1 MQKVGLCRV
10 GFLVAAAV
18 LLLPVAS
25 FPQASQGSI
34 SGTIVDPSG
43 AVVADV
49 ELVLKNLATG
59 TETRRAS
66 DAGGLYAFP
75 NLTPGTYMLTV
86 NSPGFKVYVQNQ
98 VVVALGSDVRLD
110 VRLSLGPQTEQIE
123 VLGSSPMNYD
133 SGSHEDGI
141 SPGTLEQ
148 LPLLMAGTVR
158 SSASFAILMP
168 GVSTGG
174 TADPFDART
183 NGGMQSGDEAVLDG
197 VSMQQGHMSQSGM
210 TSLFQD
216 FPYSPDMVSEVK
228 VVSSSYAPEYGAST
242 GGQVVAVTKSGT
254 DEFHGSTFEY
264 YRKDALNATQF
275 GAGEKPENVQHNF
288 GANLGGP
295 LKVPGLWSNSV
306 KTYFYVNLE
315 GFRTEGGVNAP
326 TISIPSLRQR
336 NGDFS
341 DWRDASGNLI
351 PIYDPATTRIGP
363 DGNVIRDPFPG
374 NIIPPDRISPLAQ
387 EWLQFLPQPTRDGPL
402 NNFTGEPVP
411 DTILGDSNYLF
422 GRFDTY
428 VGQNDHF
435 SVSLWHQRAP
445 VKFNSVLPQQLAS
458 ETLSDPQNSWV
469 NRFNWDHTFGPNL
482 LNHLAFGYLNR
493 NEGYGCVDAE
503 FVDTLPQIPG
513 VAANTVPPQ
522 INFSDGFATW
532 GCNSGRNLQNITTRP
547 TYIVNDILTW
557 VKGSHTIKA
566 GFEWR
571 HIGGNLHN
579 DGNQAGSFS
588 FGRGATGLL
597 GVNSGSPVA
606 SFLLGAVDNA
616 NVDFRDVNT
625 SYVRQS
631 AWVLHA
637 GDTWRANDKLTLNYG
652 LRWDYFSPSREK
664 FNRFSF
670 FDPDGANPGAG
681 GRPGR
686 LAFAGDE
693 WGEASYGE
701 PYPEKPW
708 YGGLA
713 PRIGLT
719 YALDDRTLLRTGW
732 GIFYDRAYYPG
743 WNGGIFQDGFA
754 SNVAFSSSLGGLQPA
769 FLLQDGFPQDFTPP
783 PFINSSFRNG
793 QGLNYRPLDAN
804 ERARSQQWNVSLDR
818 EVTSGLT
825 VGLAYVGS
833 RGRRLPSNISP
844 LNVLDPARLG
854 MGDLLYQ
861 EFDSDTPSIA
871 GVPQPYE
878 GWADQMQSCAPSVAQ
893 ALLPYPQYC
902 SDLEG
907 LNENRGEST
916 YHSLQAKAERRF
928 RGGTYFLVS
937 YTLSRLYSSASTNV
951 QSDADTWSDVGG
963 NISPFEQDRNR
974 ALALDDATHVL
985 SAALVWDLP
994 LARESTGLK
1003 KALLDG
1009 WQLATVFR
1017 YSSGTPVYFRSGFCN
1032 VPGAFRVSCIPSVT
1046 GDPFAQDPGSWDP
1059 GAGSLFNAGAFTDP
1073 SAFNFF
1079 YGTGDRITSHRK
1091 QGYRNHDLS
1100 LVKNT
1105 RLGGGVNLQLRI
1117 DAFNIWNWHIFTNPG
1132 RAWGG
1137 MPFDVDVSSPNFGQ
1151 WNGAVSNP
1159 RNVMVS
1165 ARLQF

>member
-254 DEFHGSTFEY
+254 DEFHGSMFEY
-264 YRKDALNATQF
+264 YRNDSFNATQF
-275 GAGEKPENVQHNF
+275 GAAEKPENIQHNF

-295 LKVPGLWSNSV
+295 MKVPGLWSSSV

-326 TISIPSLRQR
+326 TVSIPSMRQR
-336 NGDFS
+336 AGDFS
-341 DWRDASGNLI
+341 DWVDANGNLI
-351 PIYDPATTRIGP
+351 PIYDPATTRVVNG
-363 DGNVIRDPFPG
+363 VVVRDPFPG
-374 NIIPPDRISPLAQ
+374 NIIPADRISPLAQ
-387 EWLQFLPQPTRDGPL
+387 EWLQYLPAPTRDGPL
-402 NNFTGEPVP
+402 NNYTGAPVP

-422 GRFDTY
+422 GRFDSY
-428 VGQNDHF
+428 VGDKDHF
-435 SVSLWHQRAP
+435 AVSLWHQRAP

-458 ETLSDPQNSWV
+458 EDLSDPQNSSV
-469 NRFNWDHTFGPNL
+469 HRFNWDHTFSPDV

-493 NEGYGCVDAE
+493 NEGYGCVNAE
-503 FVDTLPQIPG
+503 FVDTLPKIPG
-513 VAANTVPPQ
+513 VALHTVPPQ
-522 INFSDGFATW
+522 ITFSDGFATW

-547 TYIVNDILTW
+547 TYVLNNILTW
-557 VKGSHTIKA
+557 VKGSHTIKG
-566 GFEWR
+566 GFEYR
-571 HIGGNLHN
+571 NIGGNLHN
-579 DGNQAGSFS
+579 DGNQAGTFA
-588 FGRGATGLL
+588 FDRGATGLL
-597 GVNSGSPVA
+597 GVNSGSPIA
-606 SFLLGAVDNA
+606 SFLLGTVDSA
-616 NVDFRDVNT
+616 NVDFRDVT
-625 SYVRQS
+625 TTYVRQN
-631 AWVLHA
+631 AWVFHL
-637 GDTWRANDKLTLNYG
+637 GDTWRVNSKLTLNYG
-652 LRWDYFSPSREK
+652 LRWDYFSPSKEK
-664 FNRFSF
+664 YNRFSF
-670 FDPDGANPGAG
+670 FDPNGPNPAAG

-686 LAFAGDE
+686 LAFAGTE

-701 PYPEKPW
+701 PYPEDPW
-708 YGGLA
+708 KGGFA
-713 PRIGLT
+713 PRIGGT
-719 YALDDRTLLRTGW
+719 YAVDDKTLIRAGW

-743 WNGGIFQDGFA
+743 WGGGISQDGFA

-769 FLLQDGFPQDFTPP
+769 FLLQEGFPQDFVAP
-783 PFINSSFRNG
+783 PFIDSTFRNG
-793 QGLNYRPLDAN
+793 QDLNYRPLDAN
-804 ERARSQQWNVSLDR
+804 ERPRSHQWNLTVDR
-818 EVTSGLT
+818 EISRGLT
-825 VGLAYVGS
+825 LGLAYVGS
-833 RGRRLPSNISP
+833 KGKRLPSNIVP
-844 LNVLDPARLG
+844 LNALDPAYLS
-854 MGDLLYQ
+854 MGALLYD
-861 EFDSDTPSIA
+861 EFQPGQASLN
-871 GVPQPYE
+871 GVPLPYE
-878 GWADQMQSCAPSVAQ
+878 GWVEQMQSCAPSVAQ
-893 ALLPYPQYC
+893 ALRPYPQYC
-902 SDLEG
+902 SNLQG
-907 LNENRGEST
+907 LNENHGEST
-916 YHSLQAKAERRF
+916 YHSLQAKLEKRF
-928 RGGTYFLVS
+928 TGGTYFLVS
-937 YTLSRLYSSASTNV
+937 YTLSRLHSSASTNV
-951 QSDADTWSDVGG
+951 QRDADTWSNVSG
-963 NISPFEQDRNR
+963 NISPYEQERNR

-985 SAALVWDLP
+985 SAALVWDIP
-994 LARESTGLK
+994 WAKESSGAK

-1009 WQLATVFR
+1009 WQLATIFR
-1017 YSSGTPVYFRSGFCN
+1017 YSSGTPIYFRSGFCN
-1032 VPGAFRVSCIPSVT
+1032 VPGEFRAACIPSVT
-1046 GDPFAQDPGSWDP
+1046 GDPFAQDPGNWDP
-1059 GAGSLFNAGAFTDP
+1059 GAGSIFNASAFTDP
-1073 SAFNFF
+1073 SAFNFN
-1079 YGTGDRITSHRK
+1079 YGSGDRITDHRK
-1091 QGYRNHDLS
+1091 QAYKNMDLS
-1100 LVKNT
+1100 LMKNT
-1105 RLGGGVNLQLRI
+1105 RIGSRVNLQIRI
-1117 DAFNIWNWHIFTNPG
+1117 DAFNLWNWHIFTNDG
-1132 RAWGG
+1132 RSWGG
-1137 MPFDVDVSSPNFGQ
+1137 LPFNVDISSANFGQ
-1151 WNGAVSNP
+1151 WNGSVSNP